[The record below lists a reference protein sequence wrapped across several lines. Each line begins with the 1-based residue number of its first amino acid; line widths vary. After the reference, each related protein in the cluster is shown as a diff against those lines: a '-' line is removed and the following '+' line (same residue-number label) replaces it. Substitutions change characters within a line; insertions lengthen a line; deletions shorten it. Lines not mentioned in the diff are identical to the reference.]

1 MSETIYEPFPDEEM
15 STPVTKGDIK
25 NLATKTE
32 LKAELE
38 FLRQTIKEEMAE
50 LPTKEDFSRLL
61 NGVDKMTGQIKV
73 YNDERSME
81 GTRLERIENW
91 IKKAADAINIPI
103 SF

>member
-15 STPVTKGDIK
+15 STPVTKGDLRK
-25 NLATKTE
+25 LATKTE

-38 FLRQTIKEEMAE
+38 ILRLTLTKKIAE

-61 NGVDKMTGQIKV
+61 NGVDKMTGQIKI